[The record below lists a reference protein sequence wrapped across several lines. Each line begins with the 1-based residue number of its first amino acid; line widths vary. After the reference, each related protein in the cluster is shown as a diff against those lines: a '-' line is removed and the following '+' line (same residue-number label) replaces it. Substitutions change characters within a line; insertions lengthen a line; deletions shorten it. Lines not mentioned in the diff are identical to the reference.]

1 MCNCI
6 RSLHLVQS
14 LTSRKARDINHFL
27 NIWICRWSLRLFIHW
42 SFILLLRARLSIL
55 MEVHC
60 RRILHRCC
68 WKICFDRSVILYIQ
82 LFQRQWVKYSEP
94 QRNFICHLCCFYQ
107 RSHCFW
113 PGRKT
118 RWKALSIQK
127 CDCFEYH
134 GISYHQHSHLRWLHS
149 NRIKDID
156 AVNRGRRNRGRIAK
170 WKSNSWKQSRRTI
183 RWQ

>member
-1 MCNCI
+1 MGIHYLLYKRITRTIWDHKFGIMCNCI

-113 PGRKT
+113 PGRKLDE
-118 RWKALSIQK
+118 KL
-127 CDCFEYH
+127 FPF
-134 GISYHQHSHLRWLHS
+134 
-149 NRIKDID
+149 
-156 AVNRGRRNRGRIAK
+156 
-170 WKSNSWKQSRRTI
+170 KSVIVSSTMVLVI
-183 RWQ
+183 TSTVIFGGFTPIV